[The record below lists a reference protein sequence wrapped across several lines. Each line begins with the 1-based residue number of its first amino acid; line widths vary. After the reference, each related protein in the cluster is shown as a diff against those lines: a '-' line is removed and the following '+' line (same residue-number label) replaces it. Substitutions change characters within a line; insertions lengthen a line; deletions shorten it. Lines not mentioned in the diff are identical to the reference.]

1 MAEMI
6 CSNHVAWREL
16 MVRRLGPEGLFDVVR
31 NIEREGLFN
40 NWSRTSTP
48 VSTLYFDF
56 AIDLLCGA
64 PEQVELIAT
73 FLGYI
78 RQQVERAQSEPQ
90 RWDMQEPSSAWG
102 HPFMKATRWYDLQR
116 SDLYS
121 RALLG
126 EAFVVEPRHFQA
138 LQGAAADWAALKGR
152 DWNELFQSYYIECAL
167 VAAAWGDL
175 TQAQALLKPRR
186 SYKYTQHYIDW
197 SRALVEQLLAL
208 APGEAVAPESPL
220 WSHFHAFFDQV
231 RHPTLLSRQQS
242 TRELRIEAAK
252 RGEYVSA
259 SSRALWRLVLAMIKQ
274 RYLLAR
280 PIEPGLRSLITLISE

>member
-1 MAEMI
+1 MAEI
-6 CSNHVAWREL
+6 IPSVHEAWRIL
-16 MVRRLGPEGLFDVVR
+16 AIKDLGSDGYFDTVKRIERDGLFKH
-31 NIEREGLFN
+31 
-40 NWSRTSTP
+40 WSRMAVP
-48 VSTLYFDF
+48 VSTQYFGCV
-56 AIDLLCGA
+56 INLLCGA

-102 HPFMKATRWYDLQR
+102 HPFMKAPRWYDLQR

-126 EAFVVEPRHFQA
+126 EAFVVEPRHFEA

-197 SRALVEQLLAL
+197 SRALVEQLLEQ

-220 WSHFHAFFDQV
+220 WAHFHAFFDQV

-259 SSRALWRLVLAMIKQ
+259 SSWALWRLVLAMIKQ

-280 PIEPGLRSLITLISE
+280 PTEPGLRSLITLISE